1 MSNETPPVLFR
12 CWSKRSVGGLRSRKS
27 LNGVRQHSWTAAGL
41 LQEFQEHRNLYS
53 HTPTAFVSTTS
64 NFLRALHIA
73 YQRIHNGEDTR
84 QIEIAFLT
92 SRTDTQTRI
101 HPAKNLAIGSGSSE
115 DEVRL
120 FENEYILL
128 WEVPEDNV
136 IHTVS
141 MDLVIRRGFTLPGI
155 RTGQPFPSLSDLRRA
170 IVDRRDQLAP
180 FERGYVCGSD
190 ACMFGL
196 RAPVREIALQMS
208 RWARSWIHNPTS
220 WGIVDQT
227 IEEAI
232 QDRITTVAEDLDD
245 QGELKYLMFDLSCL
259 EDTHNETILEIGWRL
274 QNYHYTEI
282 LQARLESAE
291 LAIENH
297 RQESTDQIETVYQ
310 RVGS

>member
-1 MSNETPPVLFR
+1 
-12 CWSKRSVGGLRSRKS
+12 VGGLRSRKS
-27 LNGVRQHSWTAAGL
+27 LNQHSWTAAGL

-101 HPAKNLAIGSGSSE
+101 HPAKNFAIGSGSSE

-120 FENEYILL
+120 FENEYIFL
-128 WEVPEDNV
+128 WEVPEDNA

-141 MDLVIRRGFTLPGI
+141 MDLVIRREFTLPGI

-180 FERGYVCGSD
+180 FERGCVCGSD

-196 RAPVREIALQMS
+196 RVPVHEIASQMS
-208 RWARSWIHNPTS
+208 HWVRGGAYSAKSWR
-220 WGIVDQT
+220 IVDQA

-232 QDRITTVAEDLDD
+232 QDRMILLRKTW
-245 QGELKYLMFDLSCL
+245 
-259 EDTHNETILEIGWRL
+259 TIKGK
-274 QNYHYTEI
+274 
-282 LQARLESAE
+282 
-291 LAIENH
+291 
-297 RQESTDQIETVYQ
+297 
-310 RVGS
+310 